1 MQYININGY
10 SIPYPNSF
18 SMKKVPRIVCE
29 METLDGSI
37 VADVAG
43 WRYDDTTLQW
53 DTLLDADLRNLLLA
67 LDASAAFPITFND
80 IDGERTVNAIYRG
93 RSNVKTPMFHNG
105 VTVWKD
111 IQVELTFPDAHGV

>member
-18 SMKKVPRIVCE
+18 SMKKVPRIVSE

-111 IQVELTFPDAHGV
+111 IQVELTFPDAYGV

>member
-111 IQVELTFPDAHGV
+111 IQVELTLPDAYGV